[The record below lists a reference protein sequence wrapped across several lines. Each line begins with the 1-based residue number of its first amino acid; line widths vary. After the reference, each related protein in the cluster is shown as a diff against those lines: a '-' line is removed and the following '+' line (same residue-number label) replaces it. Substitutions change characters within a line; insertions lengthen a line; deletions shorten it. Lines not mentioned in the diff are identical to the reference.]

1 MNFLK
6 LNSVPPAEADAPL
19 PPTLDASKTTTS
31 APVRGFE
38 EGAEE
43 EDDFLAFLGFD
54 GAGGVEDECS
64 EEEVMR
70 ARKSRSWSGVLSDS
84 VDEVEGA
91 FLFFDAVNVDVD
103 VVDAVIVAEEVVLG
117 RMMVLTSFFFLR
129 GAGAAKARAAAC
141 FVRTRSIVP

>member
-1 MNFLK
+1 MK

-19 PPTLDASKTTTS
+19 PPTLDASKTMTS

-38 EGAEE
+38 ESAEE

-64 EEEVMR
+64 DEVMR

-84 VDEVEGA
+84 VDEVKGA
-91 FLFFDAVNVDVD
+91 FLFFDDVDVG
-103 VVDAVIVAEEVVLG
+103 VVDAVRTEELVLG
-117 RMMVLTSFFFLR
+117 RMMELTSFFFLR
-129 GAGAAKARAAAC
+129 GAGAAEARAAAC
-141 FVRTRSIVP
+141 FVRIRSIVP

>member
-1 MNFLK
+1 MK
-6 LNSVPPAEADAPL
+6 LNSVPPVEADAPL

-38 EGAEE
+38 EGVEE

-70 ARKSRSWSGVLSDS
+70 VRKSRSWSGVLSDS
-84 VDEVEGA
+84 VDEVKGA
-91 FLFFDAVNVDVD
+91 FLFFDDVDVD
-103 VVDAVIVAEEVVLG
+103 VVDAVRVEEVVLG

-129 GAGAAKARAAAC
+129 GAGAAEARAAAC

>member
-6 LNSVPPAEADAPL
+6 LNSVPPVEADAPL

-54 GAGGVEDECS
+54 GAGGVEYEFS

-70 ARKSRSWSGVLSDS
+70 ARKSRSWSGVLGDS
-84 VDEVEGA
+84 VDEVKGA
-91 FLFFDAVNVDVD
+91 FLFFDEVDVE
-103 VVDAVIVAEEVVLG
+103 VVEAVRVEEMVLG
-117 RMMVLTSFFFLR
+117 RIMVLTSFFFLR
-129 GAGAAKARAAAC
+129 GAGAAEARAAAC